1 MANQV
6 DVLATI
12 EAKLE
17 QAIQRKRPRE
27 QVEAF

>member
-1 MANQV
+1 MANQAE
-6 DVLATI
+6 VLATI

-27 QVEAF
+27 LVKAF